1 MNDNT
6 CGNNSDNTCGN
17 KNCQI
22 KCGQLSLCGKC
33 KKIHYC
39 SRECQKTHW
48 PVHKPICKKSIELVG
63 PINGA
68 KKEIRRITDP
78 VLQNQSRMHLDKLCV
93 ENREYILANS
103 KPPGDMPTSE
113 EYFKNNSIS
122 DIRDI
127 AQKELSSLLAEIDR
141 LTICKQKLNN
151 KKLELEEI
159 INKCAIEFANE
170 FNSEYINRY
179 CAPVREEIDILDSRI
194 AKIDTAIESC
204 TDMHCR
210 MRILICDS
218 YTVPTLCIKC
228 SGTKF
233 EDNTLYRC
241 IKCKMAIYCS
251 KDCMRDDHIAHQLS
265 CKKV

>member
-1 MNDNT
+1 MNTCGNNSNNT

-22 KCGQLSLCGKC
+22 KQGQLLLCSKC

-39 SRECQKTHW
+39 SRECQKEHW
-48 PVHKPICKKSIELVG
+48 KVHKPICNKSIELVD

-78 VLQNQSRMHLDKLCV
+78 ILCAQSRKHLDKLCV
-93 ENREYILANS
+93 ENREYILTNA
-103 KPPGDMPTSE
+103 KPPEGMPTSE

-141 LTICKQKLNN
+141 LNTSKQELNKQK
-151 KKLELEEI
+151 ESI
-159 INKCAIEFANE
+159 IAEFIN
-170 FNSEYINRY
+170 NSEHSIF
-179 CAPVREEIDILDSRI
+179 AKKEVDIIDSRI
-194 AKIDTAIESC
+194 TKIDTTIESC
-204 TDMHCR
+204 TDMYCR

-233 EDNTLYRC
+233 KDNTLYRC

>member
-1 MNDNT
+1 MIMNN
-6 CGNNSDNTCGN
+6 CGNTCGN
-17 KNCQI
+17 KNC
-22 KCGQLSLCGKC
+22 KMEEGQLKQAQLLLCGKC

-39 SRECQKTHW
+39 SRECQKAHW
-48 PVHKPICKKSIELVG
+48 SVHKPICKKSTELVD

-68 KKEIRRITDP
+68 KKEIRHITDP
-78 VLQNQSRMHLDKLCV
+78 VLQNQSRTHLDKLCV
-93 ENREYILANS
+93 ENREYILKNS
-103 KPPGDMPTSE
+103 KPPEGMSTSE
-113 EYFKNNSIS
+113 EYFKDNSIS

-141 LTICKQKLNN
+141 LNASKQKLNN
-151 KKLELEEI
+151 RKLELESI
-159 INKCAIEFANE
+159 INECASEFANE
-170 FNSEYINRY
+170 FASEYFAFIKKE
-179 CAPVREEIDILDSRI
+179 VDIIDSRI
-194 AKIDTAIESC
+194 AKIDTTIESC
-204 TDMHCR
+204 TDMYCR

-228 SGTKF
+228 TGTKLK
-233 EDNTLYRC
+233 DNTLYRC

>member
-1 MNDNT
+1 MIMNNS
-6 CGNNSDNTCGN
+6 GNNSGNTSGNTCGN

-39 SRECQKTHW
+39 SRECQTAHW
-48 PVHKPICKKSIELVG
+48 PVHKLICKKSIELVG
-63 PINGA
+63 PINDT
-68 KKEIRRITDP
+68 KKEIRRIADP
-78 VLQNQSRMHLDKLCV
+78 VLQNQSRTHLDKLCV

-103 KPPGDMPTSE
+103 KPPEGMPTSE
-113 EYFKNNSIS
+113 EYFKDNSIS

-141 LTICKQKLNN
+141 LNTCKQKLNKQRESIIAEFIDSEHFTFV
-151 KKLELEEI
+151 KK
-159 INKCAIEFANE
+159 
-170 FNSEYINRY
+170 
-179 CAPVREEIDILDSRI
+179 EIDIIDSRI

-233 EDNTLYRC
+233 ENNTLYRC